1 MTTFQIPEGKVVDRI
16 ELEAGEGSATLTII
30 YKEDKPK
37 PKDTMVLVETE
48 ADTWIYRNTAT
59 GNLVHIVGQLHNPEK
74 YIPLRQAEA
83 GEFVVLPKNDVMAK
97 LTALGAALSQLSDSV
112 PLKAMPQEQKQV
124 NKQLYD
130 CFTALSELIPYSGS
144 KSCPGH
150 HNNPPPF

>member
-1 MTTFQIPEGKVVDRI
+1 MTTFPIPEGKVVDRI
-16 ELEAGEGSATLTII
+16 ELEAGDGMATLNVI

-48 ADTWIYRNTAT
+48 ADTWIYRDKTT
-59 GNLVHIVGQLHNPEK
+59 GRLVHIVGHLPTPEN

-83 GEFVVLPKNDVMAK
+83 GEFVVLPKTNVMAK
-97 LTALGAALSQLSDSV
+97 LTALGAALGQLSDSV
-112 PLKAMPQEQKQV
+112 PLKAMTQEQKQL

-144 KSCPGH
+144 K
-150 HNNPPPF
+150 